1 MEGLHESDMDE
12 DPADYEAISTMT
24 IDKSEMLDNFLDQI
38 LVENDIRSRR
48 GSFSTVR
55 DFNIESNEIPRL
67 NSAFK
72 VNLEF
77 SDLSAA
83 INLSRQNM
91 S

>member
-1 MEGLHESDMDE
+1 MDE
-12 DPADYEAISTMT
+12 DPADYEQLSNMT

-38 LVENDIRSRR
+38 LVENDIRSRK
-48 GSFSTVR
+48 GSFSTMR
-55 DFNIESNEIPRL
+55 DINIESNEIPRI

-83 INLSRQNM
+83 INFTRNNII
-91 S
+91 